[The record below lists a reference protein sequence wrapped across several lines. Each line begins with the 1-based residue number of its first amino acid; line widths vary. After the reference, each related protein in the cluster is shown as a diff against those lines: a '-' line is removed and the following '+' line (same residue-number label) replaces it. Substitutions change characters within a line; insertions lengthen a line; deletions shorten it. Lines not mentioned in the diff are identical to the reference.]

1 MNQWIKGYISIE
13 TVVLHFWGSEK
24 QNLALS
30 TDRADI
36 QVLEPGISPGFYFH
50 VKQKKNMEPKELPSF

>member
-1 MNQWIKGYISIE
+1 MNKGLNFYRNCGVALLGEWKTNICR
-13 TVVLHFWGSEK
+13 
-24 QNLALS
+24 ALS

-50 VKQKKNMEPKELPSF
+50 VKQKKNM